1 MMNNPVQVEEEATQ
15 ENRWPD
21 DFGAILIRGLV
32 VLCVLGLAVLIPHV
46 YVRVTE
52 ALAHP
57 MLQLDNEE
65 GALLAQAVRV
75 AQGKPLYRELNDYPY
90 LVGTYPPFY
99 LWVAG
104 SLTNLHTPS
113 FFVGRLITALSVFS
127 TGILLFTIVY
137 ALTRQIFAALL
148 APLLFLAT
156 FECYNWSAYFRVDL
170 LALALTLSSL
180 ALLLGGSEKKWMH
193 IGAACLAALALF
205 TKQTM
210 YSVPVVSL
218 IALWVWDR
226 AAFRRYAVTFVAAAG
241 LPFLALSALTGG
253 QFAVHTIWY
262 NMNRYHWPDLL
273 VWAAHVWRFYR
284 WWLLAGLL
292 AFALLVRELVRSWRP
307 LATIHGTLDAAASSN
322 PVSTA
327 VTSRAEQELLRT
339 RFLLIACVAYQ
350 MLSVTNFLSLP
361 KAGSAENYLLE
372 PLAAW
377 SLAVGVAIGYGL
389 RKRTAAQS
397 DSWKAW
403 ILLMAFLLAL
413 HGVHL
418 HRWSKV
424 IFGEWKRPAP
434 ADFEAAARL
443 TSELARAS
451 GDVVSEVAAYAL
463 FAEKPVLFQPF
474 IMSELTRQGRWDES
488 RFLKDIRAGR
498 FAIFASTTDLF
509 SDAYTDAFTP
519 GMREALRDA
528 YRLDRVIQGGH
539 LWQFFLYKPRAS
551 ARPALPDTIKE
562 R

>member
-1 MMNNPVQVEEEATQ
+1 MSNLVQVEDEALPA
-15 ENRWPD
+15 NRWPC

-32 VLCVLGLAVLIPHV
+32 VLGVVGLALLIPHV
-46 YVRVTE
+46 YVRITE

-65 GALLAQAVRV
+65 GALLAQAVRL

-99 LWVAG
+99 LWLAG

-113 FFVGRLITALSVFS
+113 FFVGRLITALSVLS

-137 ALTRQIFAALL
+137 VLTRQILGALL

-170 LALALTLSSL
+170 LALALTVSSL
-180 ALLLGGSEKKWMH
+180 ALLLGVSEKKWAH
-193 IGAACLAALALF
+193 IAAACLAVLALF

-218 IALWVWDR
+218 IALWAWDR
-226 AAFRRYAVTFVAAAG
+226 AAFRRYALALLAAG
-241 LPFLALSALTGG
+241 GVPFLLLSVLTGG
-253 QFAVHTIWY
+253 QFALHLIWY
-262 NMNRYHWPDLL
+262 NMNRYHWPDLF
-273 VWAAHVWRFYR
+273 VWTAHVWRFYR
-284 WWLLAGLL
+284 WWLLAGLVAL
-292 AFALLVRELVRSWRP
+292 ALLVRELIRCWRP
-307 LATIHGTLDAAASSN
+307 LATIQGMRDAAAYSD
-322 PVSTA
+322 PTSTA
-327 VTSRAEQELLRT
+327 GTSRAEQELVRT
-339 RFLLIACVAYQ
+339 RFLTIVCVAYQ
-350 MLSVTNFLSLP
+350 TLSLTNFLSLP

-377 SLAVGVAIGYGL
+377 SLAVGAAIGYGL
-389 RKRTAAQS
+389 RRCTAAQPG
-397 DSWKAW
+397 SWRAW
-403 ILLMAFLLAL
+403 IGLISFLLAL
-413 HGVHL
+413 HAVHL

-451 GDVVSEVAAYAL
+451 GDVVSEVAAYAI

-474 IMSELTRQGRWDES
+474 IMSELARQGRWDES

-498 FAIFASTTDLF
+498 FTIFASTTDLF

-539 LWQFFLYKPRAS
+539 LWQFFLYKPRTS
-551 ARPALPDTIKE
+551 AQTSLPDTVKA

>member
-1 MMNNPVQVEEEATQ
+1 MNNPVQVEEEVTQ
-15 ENRWPD
+15 ENRWP
-21 DFGAILIRGLV
+21 GGIVNLLIWGLV

-99 LWVAG
+99 LWLAG
-104 SLTNLHTPS
+104 SLTDLHTPS
-113 FFVGRLITALSVFS
+113 FFVGRLITALSVLS

-137 ALTRQIFAALL
+137 ALTRQILGALL

-180 ALLLGGSEKKWMH
+180 ALLLGVSEKKWSH

-226 AAFRRYAVTFVAAAG
+226 AAFRRYALAFIAAAG
-241 LPFLALSALTGG
+241 LPFLLLSVLTGG

-262 NMNRYHWPDLL
+262 NMNRYHWPDLF

-284 WWLLAGLL
+284 WWLLAGLV

-307 LATIHGTLDAAASSN
+307 LATIHDTQDAAASSN

-327 VTSRAEQELLRT
+327 VTSRAEQELVRT
-339 RFLLIACVAYQ
+339 RFLLIACVTYQ

-377 SLAVGVAIGYGL
+377 SLAVGVAIGYEL

-397 DSWKAW
+397 NSWKAW

>member
-1 MMNNPVQVEEEATQ
+1 MNNPVQVEEEATQ

-226 AAFRRYAVTFVAAAG
+226 AAFRPYAVTFVAAAG

-413 HGVHL
+413 HAVHL
-418 HRWSKV
+418 HRWEKV
-424 IFGEWKRPAP
+424 IFGEWKRPTP

-474 IMSELTRQGRWDES
+474 IMSELARQGRWDES

-498 FAIFASTTDLF
+498 FTIFASTTDLF

-519 GMREALRDA
+519 GMREALRDT

-551 ARPALPDTIKE
+551 ARPTLPDTIKE